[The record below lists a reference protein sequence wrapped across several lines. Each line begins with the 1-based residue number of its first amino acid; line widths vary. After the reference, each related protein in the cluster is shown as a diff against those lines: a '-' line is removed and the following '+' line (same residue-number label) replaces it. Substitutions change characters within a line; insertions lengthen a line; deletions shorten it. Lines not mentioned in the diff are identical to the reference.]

1 MPTKVIRRPEG
12 RERPHSAPW
21 YTLYPRRWWSR
32 ASRGTGRKWRTFRTE
47 REARRNTVA
56 ARSWRPGWFSL
67 GPLLRA
73 YALVGSALIAVWL
86 ALAVYDFV
94 DGDQSPFHNVLVSPW
109 FDAVS
114 HIVGPVL
121 TGSLILAFFLLY
133 WYHKTKKPL
142 IDKART
148 HPHELVPTAGTLVNR
163 IVGRRELS
171 QVMAQTLRNRKTRK
185 PYLLVGGVGVGKT
198 AVLVELT
205 RMLAQ
210 QSAVPVPI
218 SLRDMQD
225 DGDLDFEEMARRRF
239 AEEADQGVL
248 AGSNIDKT
256 WRQLRLDGKVVVI
269 ADGLEEALLGE
280 KYQDDRDNIIR
291 RAIERADRQKLPLVI
306 ASRPHA
312 PLEGTRAA
320 IADMEPLSEEAAL
333 EYLVQESDELDER
346 RLDWVV
352 ETAEVVDSP
361 IYLRIA
367 RLLQQCGLLQR
378 LTLRDEND
386 RLDTRSNDCSTLRLG
401 FLNTYRQAIEDGRI
415 FDELVMDREERRQ
428 TLWVVSALACLGLLQ
443 DSIEVTFDDFVGA
456 HVDDLR
462 NRPQAQDGRHESPEG
477 APRNGARLAVSRTQ
491 RDAIW
496 GALRRKIG
504 GAAPWLNVLH
514 YPNECRTELA
524 RHTANGQLLGLVYG
538 GENKVRF
545 PHSIIQAYL
554 GYRLLREVPDDRLG
568 PVVGPALRSPGPS
581 RELLI
586 ALVLLSR
593 HHADPVTTR
602 SGTVPRTASHAR
614 SAPGPS
620 PTLPGLLRDAAA
632 NRHDAKYFDLY
643 SAALE
648 IDSVDPAPIQDQLTQ
663 DLDEQWA
670 DLDIRGD
677 QRTVEDAKLRL
688 VRNFGAALRERDRR
702 SKGTRPPSGHSARSG
717 QEPVQ
722 PPLPYRHLFQIGT
735 HEPSHAVRTA
745 IAHQIAAGGD
755 AAFQDLRTEFP
766 LGSDP
771 ISQYLRK
778 IRDAKRKLDQDYT
791 AWLNEEDSNPADD
804 LEAAEDRQRKH
815 DRIVAEYERS
825 RTRCWRHFTLRAW
838 LVPMIVGSVSEKYRA
853 EAKERL
859 DLWLANLSNPPGRQ
873 NPPMPLS
880 LENALAQGFKNA
892 ANRRRRHP
900 EAYEE
905 TRAYLVKQAEKMLTC
920 SRYWY
925 AQLSLLH
932 ALCLWELPDTIG
944 RTTGSGAVNG
954 HRRRG
959 APSADGRAPGRDG
972 ASGGPMEPIRSV
984 ARWLAMAGSAH
995 ENPVPVGAAREHR
1008 AERVLHPFVAEA
1020 GDLVTLALET
1030 GHPERFIW
1038 IDENGASDS
1047 VGSAPADP
1055 ERYRKHNL
1063 WIAPSVGWSS
1073 LHPRAQRLLADVLV
1087 MLNLTE
1093 GNGNPDDVEERLGLA
1108 NRDELPYCLTH
1119 DRSLLHPERSVGR
1132 ADRDASRTTCLS
1144 LCEFRLCPYPP
1155 KAGNAQAEMAEL
1167 FCRQQQALLHS
1178 RFRWRLPAVSRHTAP
1193 WVSIPVRELH
1203 AFWEEMA
1210 NRNRKTTDEDRHPL

>member
-12 RERPHSAPW
+12 KERPHSAPW

-32 ASRGTGRKWRTFRTE
+32 ISGGTSRRWRTFRTE
-47 REARRNTVA
+47 REAHRNIVT

-73 YALVGSALIAVWL
+73 YALLGVALIAVWL
-86 ALAVYDFV
+86 GVAIYDYV
-94 DGDQSPFHNVLVSPW
+94 TPHSPFNKALTSPW
-109 FDAVS
+109 FDAVTL
-114 HIVGPVL
+114 IVGPVL
-121 TGSLILAFFLLY
+121 TGSLLLSFFLLY
-133 WYHKTKKPL
+133 WYHTTKKPL

-148 HPHELVPTAGTLVNR
+148 RPHDLVPTAGTLVNR

-218 SLRDMQD
+218 SLRDMNG
-225 DGDLDFEEMARRRF
+225 DGELDFEEMARRRF
-239 AEEADQGVL
+239 GEEADQGVL
-248 AGSNIDKT
+248 TGSNIDKT
-256 WRQLRLDGKVVVI
+256 WRQLRLDGKVVII
-269 ADGLEEALLGE
+269 ADGLEEALLDE

-333 EYLVQESDELDER
+333 EYLTEGTGELDER

-367 RLLQQCGLLQR
+367 HLLQQCGLLQH
-378 LTLRDEND
+378 LTLRDENN

-401 FLNTYRQAIEDGRI
+401 FLNTYRQAIEEGRI
-415 FDELVMDREERRQ
+415 FDNLVMDRGERRE
-428 TLWVVSALACLGLLQ
+428 TMWVVSALACLGLLQ
-443 DSIEVTFDDFVGA
+443 DSIEVTFDDFVSA
-456 HVDDLR
+456 HMEDLR
-462 NRPQAQDGRHESPEG
+462 NRSKSQGNQQESTG
-477 APRNGARLAVSRTQ
+477 GTLQYSARSTVSPTQ

-496 GALRRKIG
+496 SALGRKIG
-504 GAAPWLNVLH
+504 GSAPWLNTLD

-524 RHTANGQLLGLVYG
+524 RHTANGRLLGLVYG

-545 PHSIIQAYL
+545 PHSILQAYL
-554 GYRLLREVPDDRLG
+554 GYRLLREVADDKLDA
-568 PVVGPALRSPGPS
+568 VVEPALRSPGPS

-593 HHADPVTTR
+593 HRAAPTATR
-602 SGTVPRTASHAR
+602 PATAPHTAPRAR
-614 SAPGPS
+614 SS
-620 PTLPGLLRDAAA
+620 PDTPPRLSELLSSAAA

-648 IDSVDPAPIQDQLTQ
+648 IDCADPAPIQDKLAQ
-663 DLDEQWA
+663 DLDEQWE

-688 VRNFGAALRERDRR
+688 VRSFGAALRERDRR
-702 SKGTRPPSGHSARSG
+702 SKGGHPRSGNSGRSG

-722 PPLPYRHLFQIGT
+722 PPLPYRRLFQIGA
-735 HEPSHAVRTA
+735 HEPSHAVRIA

-771 ISQYLRK
+771 VSQYLEK
-778 IRDAKRKLDQDYT
+778 IRDAKQKLDHDYT
-791 AWLNEEDSNPADD
+791 AWLKEEDSNPADD
-804 LEAAEDRQRKH
+804 PEAAEKREREH
-815 DRIVAEYERS
+815 DRIVKEYEQS
-825 RTRCWRHFTLRAW
+825 RTTWWRHFALRAW
-838 LVPMIVGSVSEKYRA
+838 LVPMLVGSVSEKYRD
-853 EAKERL
+853 EAKERMS
-859 DLWLANLSNPPGRQ
+859 LWLRNLSPTPGRQ
-873 NPPMPLS
+873 SPLMPLS

-900 EAYEE
+900 DAYEE
-905 TRAYLVKQAEKMLTC
+905 TRAYLIKQAEKMLTC

-925 AQLSLLH
+925 AQLGLLH

-944 RTTGSGAVNG
+944 RTAGSGAVNR
-954 HRRRG
+954 RRRG
-959 APSADGRAPGRDG
+959 PTPPATGLTTGGDV
-972 ASGGPMEPIRSV
+972 ASSGPVEPIRSV
-984 ARWLAMAGSAH
+984 ARWLTMAGSAH
-995 ENPVPVGAAREHR
+995 ESPAPADAPH
-1008 AERVLHPFVAEA
+1008 ERHADNVLHPFVAEA

-1038 IDENGASDS
+1038 IDENGASDN

-1055 ERYRKHNL
+1055 EHYRKHNL

-1093 GNGNPDDVEERLGLA
+1093 GNGSPDDIEERLELA
-1108 NRDELPYCLTH
+1108 NRDQLPHCLTH

-1132 ADRDASRTTCLS
+1132 ADRDACRTTCLS

-1178 RFRWRLPAVSRHTAP
+1178 RFRWHLPAVSRHTAP
-1193 WVSIPVRELH
+1193 WVSIPVKELH